1 MATALLKKIQAKPH
15 TVETN
20 RLIVSSTDNLKF
32 GDPPTQK
39 SLTTLLEE
47 AGGGGGGGDGG
58 QVIAANDVYAM
69 FSARMAATVLPN
81 PGLLEYTPVLVSSW
95 QEFSVWAILGEGD
108 HVLTID
114 TVGNS
119 ASITYSGQKEIIAKI
134 DVVVHEA
141 QTATSEKYNL
151 AVMID
156 DEFVEPSI
164 TSATSDSAT
173 GFWSA
178 STTVLARLPQGSVID
193 VVMANAT
200 SGNAGRTL
208 TMQGITIT
216 VTKLSDAPPVQG

>member
-47 AGGGGGGGDGG
+47 AGGGGGGGGDGG

-69 FSARMAATVLPN
+69 FFARMAATVLPN
-81 PGLLEYTPVLVSSW
+81 PGLLEYTPVLVSEW
-95 QEFSVWAILGEGD
+95 QEFATLDPED
-108 HVLTID
+108 RVLAID

-119 ASITYSGQKEIIAKI
+119 ASITYSGQKDIIVKI
-134 DVVVHEA
+134 DAVVHEA

-151 AVMID
+151 AVLID

-164 TSATSDSAT
+164 TSATSNSAT

-200 SGNAGRTL
+200 SGDPGRTL